1 MITGYISCLM
11 QRKILFILFMLA
23 AGTLLF
29 ANSGGAAKT
38 IEPSWI
44 SLLPPLTAITLA
56 MVTKQAHV
64 SLFLGIVI
72 GACFITGGLW
82 SGISS
87 SLDHYL
93 VNSLAGSKTH
103 TAILMFTMAFGGLIG
118 VMSANGSLKGVI
130 HAASKYATNNFRGQL
145 LTALMGLVIFF
156 DDYANSI
163 LVGNMMRP
171 FTDKVRVSREK
182 LSYLVDSTAAPV
194 ASLAAVSTWSIFQMS
209 LLDAPYTNHGITQST
224 YLTFLQSIPYS
235 FYCIMAIVFL
245 FLTVFMKKEFG
256 PMLKA
261 ETRAQTTG
269 AVLSEN
275 AQPMMD
281 KVLVAKMDASV
292 TSHWSN
298 AVIPIVLVL
307 AITIGGL
314 FVTGI
319 QGLNPGDKRS
329 FINIITASDANTAL
343 IWGSFLSGFVAI
355 GISMIRGL
363 LNLRDAMDA
372 WIEGARSMILA
383 CIILILAWTIGDICA
398 EIKTAEYIVEATK
411 NFLTPALLPPITFVT
426 AALISFATGSSWAT
440 MSILVPVTVPMAIQL
455 MQGDPNAI
463 VQTPIFISTFAAV
476 LSGSVFG
483 DHSSPIADTTIL
495 SSTASGADH
504 IDHVRTQLPYALIC
518 AAIAL
523 IGGYFLTGIGV
534 NVFISI
540 LVGCTMAY
548 AFLKFFGKTVP
559 ASA

>member
-1 MITGYISCLM
+1 
-11 QRKILFILFMLA
+11 
-23 AGTLLF
+23 
-29 ANSGGAAKT
+29 
-38 IEPSWI
+38 
-44 SLLPPLTAITLA
+44 

-281 KVLVAKMDASV
+281 KVLVAKMDAST

-298 AVIPIVLVL
+298 AAIPIVLVL

-329 FINIITASDANTAL
+329 LINIITASDANTAL

-483 DHSSPIADTTIL
+483 DHSSPVADTTIL

-534 NVFISI
+534 NVFVSI
-540 LVGCTMAY
+540 LVGCAMAF

>member
-29 ANSGGAAKT
+29 GNSGGAAKT

-64 SLFLGIVI
+64 SLYIGILI
-72 GACFITGGLW
+72 GACFITGGVW
-82 SGISS
+82 SGFTS

-93 VNSLAGSKTH
+93 VNSLAGSETH

-118 VMSANGSLKGVI
+118 VLSANGSLKGVI
-130 HAASKYATNNFRGQL
+130 LVASKYATNNFRGQL

-156 DDYANSI
+156 DDYTNSI

-171 FTDKVRVSREK
+171 FTDKVKVSREK

-209 LLDAPYTNHGITQST
+209 LLDAPYANHGITQST

-235 FYCIMAIVFL
+235 FYCIMAIIFL
-245 FLTVFMKKEFG
+245 FMTVIMKKEFG

-261 ETRAQTTG
+261 ETRSQTTG

-281 KVLVAKMDASV
+281 KALVAKMEASK

-307 AITIGGL
+307 VITIGGL

-319 QGLNPGDKRS
+319 QGLGPGEKRS
-329 FINIITASDANTAL
+329 FINIITASNANVAL
-343 IWGSFLSGFVAI
+343 IWGSFMSGFVAI
-355 GISMIRGL
+355 AISMIRGL
-363 LNLRDAMDA
+363 LNLREAVDA
-372 WIEGARSMILA
+372 WIEGTRSMVMA
-383 CIILILAWTIGDICA
+383 CIILLLAWTIGDICT
-398 EIKTAEYIVEATK
+398 EIKTAEYIVDATK
-411 NFLTPALLPPITFVT
+411 NFLTPALLPPITFIT

-455 MQGDPNAI
+455 MEGTPNAI

-483 DHSSPIADTTIL
+483 DHSSPIADTTVL

-504 IDHVRTQLPYALIC
+504 IDHVRTQLPYALLC

-523 IGGYFLTGIGV
+523 ISGYFLTGIGV

-540 LVGCTMAY
+540 LVGCAMAY

-559 ASA
+559 ADA

>member
-1 MITGYISCLM
+1 M

-281 KVLVAKMDASV
+281 KVLVAKMDAST

-298 AVIPIVLVL
+298 AAIPIVLVL

-329 FINIITASDANTAL
+329 LINIITASDANTAL

-411 NFLTPALLPPITFVT
+411 NFLTPALLPAITFVT

-534 NVFISI
+534 NVFVSI
-540 LVGCTMAY
+540 LVGCAMAF

>member
-1 MITGYISCLM
+1 M

-209 LLDAPYTNHGITQST
+209 LLDAPYINHGITQST

-329 FINIITASDANTAL
+329 LINIITASDANTAL

-534 NVFISI
+534 NVFVSI
-540 LVGCTMAY
+540 LVGCAMAF

>member
-1 MITGYISCLM
+1 M

-281 KVLVAKMDASV
+281 KVLVAKMDAST

-298 AVIPIVLVL
+298 AAIPIVLVL

-329 FINIITASDANTAL
+329 LINIITASDANTAL

-411 NFLTPALLPPITFVT
+411 NFLTPALLPAITFVT

-483 DHSSPIADTTIL
+483 DHSSPVADTTIL

-534 NVFISI
+534 NVFVSI
-540 LVGCTMAY
+540 LVGCAMAF